1 MAVAERTVAIA
12 CQGGGSHTAFTAG
25 VLKRFLHERATLDAH
40 HYRIGALSGTSGGA
54 ICALLAWYGLVQDD
68 WPGGVRRLDAFWRE
82 NTAHEPWD
90 AVVNQWVGVMAR
102 LGDYVALPALSPYL
116 FPPWA
121 GERLRAMLEAHVD
134 FGKIPALVRP
144 DGPALLVGAVSVLSG
159 KFKVFR
165 NEHVTVDAVMASA
178 AIPTI
183 FRATCIRNLPYW
195 DGLFSQ
201 NPPVRDLVDDVEPP
215 SAKPD
220 EIWVVQ
226 INPLKRRTEP
236 RQIGEIL
243 DRRNEMAGNL
253 SLQQEL
259 YHIRKMN
266 QLIRNGVIKH
276 PKYKL
281 VRVRVV
287 ALDEDLPLA
296 SKLDRR
302 PAFIQ
307 RMMRCGDEAAGA
319 FLRTVTLPAAAPAST
334 SRLH

>member
-1 MAVAERTVAIA
+1 MAVSPRTVAIA

-25 VLKRFLHERATLDAH
+25 VLRRFLQEKTTWDTHG
-40 HYRIGALSGTSGGA
+40 YRIGALSGTSGGA

-68 WPGGVRRLDAFWRE
+68 WPGGIKRLEAFWSN
-82 NTAHEPWD
+82 NTAREPWD
-90 AVVNQWVGVMAR
+90 VMVNQWVQALASWR
-102 LGDYVALPALSPYL
+102 DFVALPELSPYAY
-116 FPPWA
+116 PPWA
-121 GERLRAMLEAHVD
+121 EERLRAMLEAEVD
-134 FGKIPALVRP
+134 FATIPALVRP
-144 DGPALLVGAVSVLSG
+144 EGPALLVAAVSVLSG

-165 NEHVTVDAVMASA
+165 NERVTLDAVIASA
-178 AIPTI
+178 AIPNI

-220 EIWVVQ
+220 EIWVIQ
-226 INPLKRRTEP
+226 INPLKRRSEP
-236 RQIGEIL
+236 RRVGEIL
-243 DRRNEMAGNL
+243 DRRNEMGGNL

-266 QLIRNGVIKH
+266 QLIRTGIIQS

-287 ALDEDLPLA
+287 ALDEDLPLE
-296 SKLDRR
+296 SKLDRS
-302 PAFIQ
+302 PAFIE
-307 RMMRCGDEAAGA
+307 RMMRHGDEAAGA
-319 FLRTVTLPAAAPAST
+319 FLATVVRRAARPARTK
-334 SRLH
+334 RLR

>member
-25 VLKRFLHERATLDAH
+25 VLKRFLQERATLDAH

-54 ICALLAWYGLVQDD
+54 ICALLAWYGVVQDD
-68 WPGGVRRLDAFWRE
+68 WPAGVQGLEAFWADNAAR
-82 NTAHEPWD
+82 HPWD
-90 AVVNQWVGVMAR
+90 AALNQWLMAMAWWR
-102 LGDYVALPALSPYL
+102 DFVAFPDVSPYAY
-116 FPPWA
+116 PPW
-121 GERLRAMLEAHVD
+121 GESHLRAMLEAHVD
-134 FGKIPALVRP
+134 FGKIPTLVRP
-144 DGPALLVGAVSVLSG
+144 EGPALLVGAVSVLSG

-165 NEHVTVDAVMASA
+165 NERVTADAVMASA

-201 NPPVRDLVDDVEPP
+201 NPPVRDLIDDVEPP

-220 EIWVVQ
+220 EIWVIQ

-236 RQIGEIL
+236 RRIGEIQ

-259 YHIRKMN
+259 YHIRKIN

-281 VRVRVV
+281 VKVRVV
-287 ALDEDLPLA
+287 ALHEDLPLA

-302 PAFIQ
+302 PAFIE

-319 FLRTVTLPAAAPAST
+319 FLRTVTRPAAAPACT

>member
-1 MAVAERTVAIA
+1 MAAPERTVAIA

-25 VLKRFLHERATLDAH
+25 VLRRFLQERATLAAH
-40 HYRIGALSGTSGGA
+40 RYRIGALSGTSGGA
-54 ICALLAWYGLVQDD
+54 ICALLAWYGLAQDD
-68 WPGGVRRLDAFWRE
+68 WPGGVRRLEAFWAD
-82 NTAHEPWD
+82 NTARQPWE
-90 AVVNQWVGVMAR
+90 AALNQWMMALAWWR
-102 LGDYVALPALSPYL
+102 DFVAFPDVSPYAY
-116 FPPWA
+116 PPWA
-121 GERLRAMLEAHVD
+121 EARLRTMLEAQVD
-134 FGKIPALVRP
+134 FGKIPALVQP

-165 NEHVTVDAVMASA
+165 NERVTLDAVMASA
-178 AIPTI
+178 AIPTL

-201 NPPVRDLVDDVEPP
+201 NPPVRDLIDDVDPA

-220 EIWVVQ
+220 EIWVIQ

-236 RQIGEIL
+236 RRIGEIL

-259 YHIRKMN
+259 YHIRKIN
-266 QLIRNGVIKH
+266 QLIRTGVIQH
-276 PKYKL
+276 GKYKL

-296 SKLDRR
+296 SKLDRS
-302 PAFIQ
+302 PAFIG
-307 RMMRCGDEAAGA
+307 RMMQRGDEAAGA
-319 FLRTVTLPAAAPAST
+319 FLRTLTRPAAAPART
-334 SRLH
+334 KRLR

>member
-1 MAVAERTVAIA
+1 MAGSQRSIALA

-25 VLKRFLHERATLDAH
+25 VLIRLLQERETLDTH
-40 HYRIGALSGTSGGA
+40 GYRIGALSGTSGGA

-68 WPGGVRRLDAFWRE
+68 WDGAVNRLRAFWSDNAAR
-82 NTAHEPWD
+82 HPWD
-90 AVVNQWVGVMAR
+90 AALNHWLMAMASWR
-102 LGDYVALPALSPYL
+102 DFVALPEISPYAY
-116 FPPWA
+116 PPSA
-121 GERLRAMLEAHVD
+121 ERRLRAMLQAQVEFD
-134 FGKIPALVRP
+134 KIPSLVRR

-159 KFKVFR
+159 KFKVFK
-165 NEHVTVDAVMASA
+165 NERVTVDAVIASA

-201 NPPVRDLVDDVEPP
+201 NPPVRELIDDVEP

-220 EIWVVQ
+220 EIWVIQ

-236 RQIGEIL
+236 RRISEIL

-259 YHIRKMN
+259 YHIRKIN
-266 QLIRNGVIKH
+266 QLIRAGVIQST
-276 PKYKL
+276 KYKR

-287 ALDEDLPLA
+287 ALDEDLPQA
-296 SKLDRR
+296 SKLDRS
-302 PAFIQ
+302 PVFIE
-307 RMMRCGDEAAGA
+307 RMMRCGDETAGG
-319 FLRTVTLPAAAPAST
+319 FLRALSARPACT